1 MEKQMKTYSKNSA
14 VRKPMMY
21 GGGASMPKKKMMG
34 GGMMGSG
41 MMQDKKNKTAMGM
54 MGMKHGGKAHYG
66 KKK

>member
-1 MEKQMKTYSKNSA
+1 MKTYSKNSA

-21 GGGASMPKKKMMG
+21 GSSVKKMMG

-54 MGMKHGGKAHYG
+54 MGMMYG
-66 KKK
+66 SSVKKMKKK